1 MRKDVAAAIIKA
13 VTASDIA
20 SKAEI
25 QRDNVVVRFAEAV
38 DGFPL
43 PEGHTHETLGLSSE
57 KKTTED

>member
-25 QRDNVVVRFAEAV
+25 QRDNVVVRFAEA
-38 DGFPL
+38 
-43 PEGHTHETLGLSSE
+43 
-57 KKTTED
+57 